1 MRRMAGDERAVFEDA
16 DRVGEDVDV
25 EDPAPRRVR
34 HAVEIAADAD
44 HAFVRGAPL
53 QSEDGLVWRQRQ
65 RLQRGLF
72 LSEGLIDDTVG
83 RGVQARVGDRID
95 HSRTKT
101 KSPQTNGIVE
111 RFHKTVLDEFYRVAF
126 RKKIYRSITE
136 LQDDLDSWVQSYNEE
151 RLRIPTKPAT
161 HSNRK
166 PATDSDL
173 KPAGVPI

>member
-1 MRRMAGDERAVFEDA
+1 MRWRPKHGAAHGQATS
-16 DRVGEDVDV
+16 
-25 EDPAPRRVR
+25 APSSKMRIASARTWTSKTASRRVR
-34 HAVEIAADAD
+34 HAVEDCRRRGR

-83 RGVQARVGDRID
+83 RGCAGAGWRSYRH

-111 RFHKTVLDEFYRVAF
+111 RFHKTVLDELIVPPFAR
-126 RKKIYRSITE
+126 RSIDRSPNFRTISI
-136 LQDDLDSWVQSYNEE
+136 SWVQSYNGE
-151 RLRIPTKPAT
+151 KA
-161 HSNRK
+161 
-166 PATDSDL
+166 ADTDE
-173 KPAGVPI
+173 AGHAFQ